1 MSAAATPTAPKPA
14 PARTEN
20 LALILQE
27 LFTAIIRLRSGR
39 QEIQNA
45 EMFRTQVVQ
54 AIRAADQ
61 TAKGRGYV
69 DEDIQLAVFALVA
82 FLDESILN
90 LRQPV
95 FKDWVRKPLQEELF
109 GRHTGGEI
117 FFDHLAK
124 LLGRRDSTETADVLE
139 VFYLAMLLGYLGK
152 YSISSRGELRS
163 LMIQTAD
170 KIQRIR
176 KSTADLSPRWRLPD
190 EASGPRRADPW
201 IRRITWLAIG
211 ISTFV
216 ILLFAIYKF
225 LLSSGISTLETL
237 AGGGARS

>member
-1 MSAAATPTAPKPA
+1 MSAPATPAPPKPA

-27 LFTAIIRLRSGR
+27 LFTAIIRLRTGR

-61 TAKGRGYV
+61 TAKGRGYI
-69 DEDIQLAVFALVA
+69 DDDIQLAVFALVA

-117 FFDHLAK
+117 FFDHLGK
-124 LLGRRDSTETADVLE
+124 LLGRRDSHETADVLE
-139 VFYLAMLLGYLGK
+139 VYYLAMLLGYLGK

-163 LMIQTAD
+163 LMMQTAD

-176 KSTADLSPRWRLPD
+176 KSTADLSPRWSLPD
-190 EASGPRRADPW
+190 EMGGERRADPW
-201 IRRITWLAIG
+201 IVRIKWIAAG
-211 ISTFV
+211 IATFTL
-216 ILLFAIYKF
+216 LLFAIYKF

-237 AGGGARS
+237 AGGAR